1 MTVEPVEPGEAL
13 PAEPGEPLLPGEP
26 MPAGEP
32 LPPVAPVASG
42 SSIPAPPAIEL
53 VSTRRLLGAAFE
65 LVGGSTEDM
74 RRASFYVG
82 SVVLGTV
89 GPLALMAWATSVVAF
104 DRTPIEMEVLG
115 RGRSAALATAGLIAF
130 FGIIVMAVES
140 RTIAIA
146 LLGSRVAGRAIS
158 PRQALARS
166 RRVFWWAVVASI
178 IVAIPLGIVQAVVDA
193 VVQPMLGDALE
204 ASVVTTTLVSAVVGA
219 PFAYVLSGVVLGD
232 VEPFEA
238 VRRSFA
244 VFRARKAA
252 AVVVVLAETIAVLLI
267 FLGAT
272 SGLDL
277 AVRLLDAL
285 GLGPDAGPAG
295 LALMTGG
302 LVAIVFA
309 FGTLVFTVTGIT
321 VAPQVVMF
329 VGLTHATI
337 GLDRVRTGGNDDPDA
352 LRRPAGRRFR
362 TYPWPMVAAFMAGP
376 ILLAAT
382 ITTFAT

>member
-1 MTVEPVEPGEAL
+1 VTVEPAEPVPTGEPL
-13 PAEPGEPLLPGEP
+13 PVASVPTGEPLPPGEPL
-26 MPAGEP
+26 
-32 LPPVAPVASG
+32 PVAPVASVP
-42 SSIPAPPAIEL
+42 SVPATPAIEL
-53 VSTRRLLGAAFE
+53 VSTRRLLGASFE
-65 LVGGSTEDM
+65 LVGASTEDM

-82 SVVLGTV
+82 SIVLGTV

-130 FGIIVMAVES
+130 LGIIVMAVES
-140 RTIAIA
+140 RTLAVA
-146 LLGSRVAGRAIS
+146 LLGSRVAGRPIS

-166 RRVFWWAVVASI
+166 RRVFWRAVVASI
-178 IVAIPLGIVQAVVDA
+178 IVAIPLGIVQGVVDG
-193 VVQPMLGDALE
+193 VVQPMLGEALE

-232 VEPFEA
+232 VDPFEA

-244 VFRARKAA
+244 VFRARKLAA
-252 AVVVVLAETIAVLLI
+252 AVVVLAETIAVLLI

-272 SGLDL
+272 TGLDL
-277 AVRLLDAL
+277 AVRVLDAL

-302 LVAIVFA
+302 LVAVVFA

-329 VGLTHATI
+329 VGLTHATM
-337 GLDRVRTGGNDDPDA
+337 GLDRVRTGGDDDPDA
-352 LRRPAGRRFR
+352 LRRPEGRRFR
-362 TYPWPMVAAFMAGP
+362 TYPWPMVAAFIAGP
-376 ILLAAT
+376 ILLVVT
-382 ITTFAT
+382 ISTFAT